1 MVGQLSE
8 PTPDDM
14 KAFHRKFVTGVTI
27 VTTTH
32 CGQPRGLALN
42 AFTSVT
48 ISPAMVLVCVAKSS
62 TTHDALFAADHFAV
76 NLLGRDQLAVAKR
89 FATKSSD
96 KFADLTWHTGRHGC
110 PIVDDS
116 CAHLEAE
123 IRMRVRTST
132 HTVFFGQVLS
142 ASSSDAAPLVYL
154 GADFF
159 DGARLQ
165 PLDVLTVDETSG

>member
-1 MVGQLSE
+1 MMSNHVAE
-8 PTPDDM
+8 PTPEEI

-32 CGQPRGLALN
+32 GQQPRGLALN

-48 ISPAMVLVCVAKSS
+48 VSPAMVLVCVAKSS

-76 NLLGRDQLAVAKR
+76 NLRSRDQLGIAQR
-89 FATKSSD
+89 FATKSTD
-96 KFADLTWHTGRHGC
+96 KFSSLDWHYGEHGS
-110 PIVDDS
+110 PIIDNS

-132 HTVFFGQVLS
+132 HTVFFGRVLN
-142 ASSSDAAPLVYL
+142 AHTNEAAPLVYL
-154 GADFF
+154 GAEFF
-159 DGARLQ
+159 DGAQLQ
-165 PLDVLTVDETSG
+165 PMAN